1 MISWKSVL
9 KGERG
14 RIAGNAI
21 WLLAERGVTL
31 ACQLVVSIA
40 LARYL
45 GPSEFGVYSL
55 ALALATFALT
65 FSSLGLN
72 HTLTREVVVAP
83 AAAPSILA
91 TAIELRFIGA
101 VVGAVSVVVVAR
113 VVYPQLETL
122 GAMALA
128 LSVGILA
135 RSLDG
140 LEFYFH
146 ARLRGRTL
154 VTTRSVAAV
163 TSALAVLGAIRL
175 GAGPETFAVIKSAE
189 FSLAAILLLAA
200 FHFGSDSPGFAMPT
214 LAHARSLLTKSWPLM
229 LSSVG
234 AIIYLKI
241 DQAML
246 AAMAGPDAVGIY
258 SVAAQLS
265 EVWYFV
271 PVAIATSA
279 FPALLQARMTST
291 ASYEVRLQRLY
302 DLVAVLGLF
311 SAAVISWLSPWLIGL
326 LYGPQFTGAAAV
338 LSLHVW
344 ASVFVFMR
352 AVLSKWLIAEELY
365 LFSLV
370 THGAGALANVA
381 LNYVLIPSHG
391 PVGAAAATVIS
402 YSVASY
408 GALFFHPKTRPA
420 GWMMTRALVAPIRYL
435 FRSCSSRR

>member
-1 MISWKSVL
+1 ML
-9 KGERG
+9 TGDRG
-14 RIAGNAI
+14 RIAGNAV

-72 HTLTREVVVAP
+72 HTLTREIVVAP
-83 AAAPSILA
+83 AATPSILA
-91 TAIELRFIGA
+91 TAIELRFIGS
-101 VVGAVSVVVVAR
+101 VVGAIAVVVVAR

-122 GAMALA
+122 GAMAVA
-128 LSVGILA
+128 LSVGILV
-135 RSLDG
+135 RSLDA

-154 VTTRSVAAV
+154 VTTRGVAAV
-163 TSALAVLGAIRL
+163 TSAAAVLGAIQF
-175 GAGPETFAVIKSAE
+175 GAGAGTFAAIKSAE
-189 FSLAAILLLAA
+189 FSLAAILLLVA
-200 FHFGSDSPGFAMPT
+200 FRFRPDSPGFAAPT
-214 LAHARSLLTKSWPLM
+214 MAHARSLLTKSWPLM

-246 AAMAGPDAVGIY
+246 AAMSGPEAVGIY

-271 PVAIATSA
+271 PVAVATSA
-279 FPALLQARMTST
+279 FPALLQARMSGTG
-291 ASYEVRLQRLY
+291 SYEARLQRLY
-302 DLVAVLGLF
+302 DFVAMLGLV
-311 SAAVISWLSPWLIGL
+311 SAAVISWLSPWLIDL
-326 LYGPQFTGAAAV
+326 LYGPRFTGAAAV

-365 LFSLV
+365 IFSLV
-370 THGAGALANVA
+370 THGAGAIANVA
-381 LNYVLIPSHG
+381 LNYVLIPIYG
-391 PVGAAAATVIS
+391 PVGAAGATVIS

-408 GALFFHPKTRPA
+408 GALFLHPRTRPA
-420 GWMMTRALVAPIRYL
+420 GWMMTRAMIAPIRYL
-435 FRSCSSRR
+435 FR